1 MNKTLTFILAMLGLN
16 VGTAC
21 SQQDY
26 ENMDVS
32 QFAEL
37 ITNENVQLVDV
48 RTAEE
53 FAEGHIDGALNID
66 VKLNDFL

>member
-1 MNKTLTFILAMLGLN
+1 MNKTLAFILAMLGLN

-48 RTAEE
+48 RTA
-53 FAEGHIDGALNID
+53 
-66 VKLNDFL
+66 V

>member
-1 MNKTLTFILAMLGLN
+1 MNKTLAFILAMLGLN

-53 FAEGHIDGALNID
+53 FAEGHIEKRKA
-66 VKLNDFL
+66 FCQCC